1 MVGRLQTPFNL
12 HGKSSEDNS
21 VWANSF
27 GYVLILESWWQMKN
41 IIILKWDSLVLSIVS
56 VLYGSM
62 LLIYPQILQ
71 GYRVYDLIDD
81 IFDNYFIGAVFI
93 ILGCLKLLGIWINNK
108 KIKHTSLILLAT
120 VWSVFSVS
128 FLITPPPNT
137 VWTFSLGMAALAF
150 GIALKEG

>member
-1 MVGRLQTPFNL
+1 MEYRVQGQINLKSLDSLDRFFMPFYFMKVGRR
-12 HGKSSEDNS
+12 
-21 VWANSF
+21 
-27 GYVLILESWWQMKN
+27 MKN

-81 IFDNYFIGAVFI
+81 VFDNYFIGTVFI
-93 ILGCLKLLGIWINNK
+93 ILGCLKLIGIWINNK

>member
-1 MVGRLQTPFNL
+1 
-12 HGKSSEDNS
+12 
-21 VWANSF
+21 
-27 GYVLILESWWQMKN
+27 MKN

-81 IFDNYFIGAVFI
+81 IFDNYFIGTVFI

-108 KIKHTSLILLAT
+108 KLSILLSFY
-120 VWSVFSVS
+120 WQPSGLS
-128 FLITPPPNT
+128 FLFHFLSHRHQILCGLFLLE
-137 VWTFSLGMAALAF
+137 WLLLLS
-150 GIALKEG
+150 E

>member
-1 MVGRLQTPFNL
+1 
-12 HGKSSEDNS
+12 
-21 VWANSF
+21 
-27 GYVLILESWWQMKN
+27 MKD

-56 VLYGSM
+56 ILYGSM

>member
-1 MVGRLQTPFNL
+1 
-12 HGKSSEDNS
+12 
-21 VWANSF
+21 
-27 GYVLILESWWQMKN
+27 MKN

-81 IFDNYFIGAVFI
+81 IFDNYFIGTVFI

-137 VWTFSLGMAALAF
+137 VWTFFSWNGCSCFRNSPKGGLIWMHS
-150 GIALKEG
+150 KSR

>member
-1 MVGRLQTPFNL
+1 MIFIGVFYI
-12 HGKSSEDNS
+12 K
-21 VWANSF
+21 
-27 GYVLILESWWQMKN
+27 ESRWQMKN

-81 IFDNYFIGAVFI
+81 IFDNYFIGTVFI
-93 ILGCLKLLGIWINNK
+93 ILGCLKLLGIWLNNK